1 MQSTAW
7 GVEPDARA
15 DGPVGPGATV
25 VEGLSRSETVN
36 VGITAVA
43 LALGAGG
50 TEAGV
55 GFAAD
60 MSQQNE
66 RAGAPSTMT
75 GDAVALIMRQ

>member
-15 DGPVGPGATV
+15 EGSVGPDSIV
-25 VEGLSRSETVN
+25 VEGLSRSELAN
-36 VGITAVA
+36 VGITPIA

-66 RAGAPSTMT
+66 RAGAP
-75 GDAVALIMRQ
+75 